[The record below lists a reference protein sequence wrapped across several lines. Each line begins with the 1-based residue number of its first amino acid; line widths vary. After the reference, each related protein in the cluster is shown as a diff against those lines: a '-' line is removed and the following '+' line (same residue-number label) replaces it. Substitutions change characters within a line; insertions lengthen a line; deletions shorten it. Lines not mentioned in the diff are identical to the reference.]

1 MATTS
6 IDVDRL
12 TILERLSRYAWGYDV
27 QDAGMLKDSFTA
39 DAVFLMYL
47 QGGKEWGPF
56 RGRDLIVDW
65 MTSVKKTQSDQ
76 RRHNITNVLFDQL
89 SDSLA
94 TVRCVLVLTAA
105 ENGAVRLITSGWYRI
120 DMRKERQAWRILK
133 LELFLDAPF

>member
-12 TILERLSRYAWGYDV
+12 TILERLSRYAWGYDA
-27 QDAGMLKDSFTA
+27 QDAGMLKDSFTS

-47 QGGKEWGPF
+47 DGGKEWGPF
-56 RGRDLIVDW
+56 RGRDLIVEW
-65 MTSVKKTQSDQ
+65 MTSVKRTQSDQ
-76 RRHNITNVLFDQL
+76 RRHSITNVLFDEL
-89 SDSLA
+89 NDSLA

-105 ENGAVRLITSGWYRI
+105 QAGAVKLITSGWYRI

>member
-1 MATTS
+1 MATAS

-12 TILERLSRYAWGYDV
+12 TILERLNRYAWGYDM
-27 QDAGMLKDSFTA
+27 QDARMLRDCFTS

-47 QGGKEWGPF
+47 EGGKEWGPF
-56 RGRDLIVDW
+56 RGRELIVDW

-76 RRHNITNVLFDQL
+76 RRHSITNVLFDEL
-89 SDSLA
+89 NDASAS
-94 TVRCVLVLTAA
+94 VRCVLVLTAA
-105 ENGAVRLITSGWYRI
+105 KNGAVRLITSGWYRI